1 LREYIELTH
10 NINNIDAT
18 ITNFKGKN
26 MPQSK
31 WLEINNIDDGESMRK
46 HQRVM
51 KEEQRAL

>member
-51 KEEQRAL
+51 KEEQRAS